1 MKIST
6 RKRHLSW
13 QSAKTWWEHEWHK
26 QVYLKYSFKI
36 NVVNLYYHF
45 TLPGRGLTKHWLAAT
60 ASLCSL
66 IASAQP
72 TLPLHWHWSG
82 VTWSKLI
89 LFKFLINIFKCN
101 AMQCKCQDYWANE
114 NSLWYILISSISTYI
129 YITISVAAALL
140 VCSMAWPGNKI
151 SEEVKRE
158 QLPAVCPA
166 LYIQPTDHIVR
177 FS

>member
-1 MKIST
+1 MS
-6 RKRHLSW
+6 LSL
-13 QSAKTWWEHEWHK
+13 
-26 QVYLKYSFKI
+26 LKFSFKI

-72 TLPLHWHWSG
+72 TLALHWHWSG

-101 AMQCKCQDYWANE
+101 AMQVSRLLSKWEFSVIYLDFFN
-114 NSLWYILISSISTYI
+114 IYI
-129 YITISVAAALL
+129 YLHYNFCSGCVACVQHGL
-140 VCSMAWPGNKI
+140 AWKQNFGGG
-151 SEEVKRE
+151 KRE
-158 QLPAVCPA
+158 QLPAVCPGSIYS
-166 LYIQPTDHIVR
+166 L
-177 FS
+177 